1 MINTTMLDI
10 INDIIND
17 VVSDIVIDHIAEDS
31 TRDFYDSPSQVIFN
45 PPATIVIFNDGTKII
60 SKCDKEDKFSKET
73 GFLMCM
79 LKKNYGNI
87 IAHKMLEEFVYS
99 KERSV
104 KENVKKVPKS
114 KKIK

>member
-79 LKKNYGNI
+79 LKKVYGNTKS
-87 IAHKMLEEFVYS
+87 HKMLEEFVYS
-99 KERSV
+99 TE
-104 KENVKKVPKS
+104 KKVES
-114 KKIK
+114 KDKKKGKK

>member
-1 MINTTMLDI
+1 MNTLEMLTDEIFKIIDDI
-10 INDIIND
+10 IYKDD
-17 VVSDIVIDHIAEDS
+17 VKEAVCD
-31 TRDFYDSPSQVIFN
+31 YPSKVVFN

-79 LKKNYGNI
+79 LKKNYGNT

-99 KERSV
+99 TE
-104 KENVKKVPKS
+104 KKVES
-114 KKIK
+114 KDKKKGKK

>member
-1 MINTTMLDI
+1 MNTLEILTEEIFKIIDDI
-10 INDIIND
+10 IYEDD
-17 VVSDIVIDHIAEDS
+17 VKE
-31 TRDFYDSPSQVIFN
+31 TLYDYPSEVIFN

-79 LKKNYGNI
+79 LKKNYGNT

-104 KENVKKVPKS
+104 KEKRKES
-114 KKIK
+114 TKI

>member
-1 MINTTMLDI
+1 MILTDEIFKVIDEFKIVDGI
-10 INDIIND
+10 IYKGN
-17 VVSDIVIDHIAEDS
+17 VKEAVSD
-31 TRDFYDSPSQVIFN
+31 YPSKVIFN

-79 LKKNYGNI
+79 LKRNYGNA
-87 IAHKMLEEFVYS
+87 IAHKMLEKFVYS

-104 KENVKKVPKS
+104 KEDVKKIPKS
-114 KKIK
+114 KKNK